1 MYCTWIHVYICIH
14 ISNCQFIIAIAYEY
28 RYYYYYYCIYIFY
41 YSAARDKG
49 VTALSKYHPG
59 VYSLTNKDRWSCCGR
74 ALRETEGCK
83 QTTGY

>member
-1 MYCTWIHVYICIH
+1 MYTYFQLLIH
-14 ISNCQFIIAIAYEY
+14 NCNRLVFKYLY
-28 RYYYYYYCIYIFY
+28 YCYYYIFFY

-49 VTALSKYHPG
+49 VTALCKYHPG